1 MHPGLIMKDRFSAE
15 LLKEGYVLSFD
26 KPYAWTSFDLVNKVR
41 YLLCRHA
48 GIKKLKVGHA
58 GTLDPLATGLL
69 VLCTGKATRQIAA
82 IQEQTKEYEAEFTF
96 GATTPSCDRETEIDK
111 TFAVEHLNE
120 KIIMKTIPAFTG
132 RIKQVPPLFSAK
144 KLNGVRAY
152 TLARKGID
160 KILEPREVEVLS
172 FELMGFNENVLK
184 SKIRCSKGTYIRS
197 LARDFGEAVSS
208 GAYLSS
214 LRRTAIGEIKVGSA
228 YDIENFERKLNF
240 L

>member
-1 MHPGLIMKDRFSAE
+1 MKDRFSAE